1 MASLGRVCLVGL
13 NFRPKHGNK
22 WQKIRVLPCFFVE
35 NVLAHIVLCTS
46 SMKRILVIDDRA
58 DVRSVV
64 ISMLTSFGFSACEAR
79 TGHEGLQMALK
90 QRPDLILCDVNMP
103 EMDGYRT
110 LAAIRALPSIMA
122 TPFIFMAGCGGREDL
137 RRGMACGADDF
148 LSKPF
153 QPDELFEA
161 VTSRLVRQTEL
172 QYEAFNRSEAL
183 RHDSLVQLVR

>member
-1 MASLGRVCLVGL
+1 VRL
-13 NFRPKHGNK
+13 NFRPKQGNK
-22 WQKIRVLPCFFVE
+22 WQKIRILPRFFME

-46 SMKRILVIDDRA
+46 SMKRILVIDDKA
-58 DVRSVV
+58 DVRAVV
-64 ISMLTSFGFSACEAR
+64 ASMLTSFGFSTCEAR
-79 TGHEGLQMALK
+79 TGQEGLQMALK
-90 QRPDLILCDVNMP
+90 VRPDLILCDVNMP

-110 LAAIRALPSIMA
+110 LAAIRALPAIIA
-122 TPFIFMAGCGGREDL
+122 TPFIFMAGCGGKEDL
-137 RRGMACGADDF
+137 RRGMVCGADDF

-153 QPDELFEA
+153 PPEELFEA

>member
-1 MASLGRVCLVGL
+1 MRLK
-13 NFRPKHGNK
+13 FRPKLGKK
-22 WQKIRVLPCFFVE
+22 WWKSGVSPRFFVE
-35 NVLAHIVLCTS
+35 NVLARIVICNN
-46 SMKRILVIDDRA
+46 SMKRILVIDDKE

-64 ISMLTSFGFSACEAR
+64 TSMLTSFGFSTCEAR

-110 LAAIRALPSIMA
+110 LAAIRALPSLMA
-122 TPFIFMAGCGGREDL
+122 TPFIFMAGCGGKEDL
-137 RRGMACGADDF
+137 RRGMVCGADDF
-148 LSKPF
+148 LGKPF
-153 QPDELFEA
+153 QPEELFEA

-183 RHDSLVQLVR
+183 RHDTLVQLVR